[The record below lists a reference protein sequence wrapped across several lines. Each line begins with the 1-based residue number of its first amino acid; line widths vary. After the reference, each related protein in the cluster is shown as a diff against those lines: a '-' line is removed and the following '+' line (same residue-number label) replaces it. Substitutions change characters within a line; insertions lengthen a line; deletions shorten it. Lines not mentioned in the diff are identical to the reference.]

1 MNIIKPPRIF
11 YGYYIVV
18 AFIPILAVIHGFQFS
33 YGVFFNQLLEE
44 FQCSRAAIS
53 GAYSIGFLISGF
65 SAIVLGRL
73 SDRIGPRV
81 ILTVGGII
89 VGLGYFLMSQM
100 NSLWQLY
107 LFYSLIVCMWAL
119 PADVISLTTIARWF
133 VKRRGFAGGLA
144 KAGSGLGMMLIPI
157 LISYLI
163 NTQGWRTTYLI
174 ISIIIV
180 VCVIPLSQFLRR
192 DPSMKGLTPYGM
204 EQGQTADSIKGG
216 YSLQE
221 ALRTRQFW
229 MLCIAMSTIQFVVNS
244 LLVHITP
251 HAIDLGVSISRGA
264 QLISI
269 LGAVSIVGRISVP
282 TFGDRIGL
290 QRVLLGCFMLA
301 LIALLW
307 LYFANEYWQLVV
319 FVLVY
324 GFSHGGFFS
333 LMSPLLAEMFS
344 TKALGSL
351 FGILTFCGTLGG
363 AVGPF
368 VLGLIFDNTGS
379 YKMGF
384 LILIGIIIAGLSLV
398 LFIRPVRKKQVLEIA

>member
-1 MNIIKPPRIF
+1 
-11 YGYYIVV
+11 
-18 AFIPILAVIHGFQFS
+18 
-33 YGVFFNQLLEE
+33 
-44 FQCSRAAIS
+44 
-53 GAYSIGFLISGF
+53 
-65 SAIVLGRL
+65 
-73 SDRIGPRV
+73 
-81 ILTVGGII
+81 
-89 VGLGYFLMSQM
+89 
-100 NSLWQLY
+100 
-107 LFYSLIVCMWAL
+107 
-119 PADVISLTTIARWF
+119 
-133 VKRRGFAGGLA
+133 
-144 KAGSGLGMMLIPI
+144 
-157 LISYLI
+157 
-163 NTQGWRTTYLI
+163 
-174 ISIIIV
+174 
-180 VCVIPLSQFLRR
+180 
-192 DPSMKGLTPYGM
+192 
-204 EQGQTADSIKGG
+204 
-216 YSLQE
+216 
-221 ALRTRQFW
+221 

-290 QRVLLGCFMLA
+290 KRVLLGCFMLA

-307 LYFANEYWQLVV
+307 LYFAHVYWQLVV

-379 YKMGF
+379 YKMAF

-398 LFIRPVRKKQVLEIA
+398 LFIKPVRKKQVLETAE